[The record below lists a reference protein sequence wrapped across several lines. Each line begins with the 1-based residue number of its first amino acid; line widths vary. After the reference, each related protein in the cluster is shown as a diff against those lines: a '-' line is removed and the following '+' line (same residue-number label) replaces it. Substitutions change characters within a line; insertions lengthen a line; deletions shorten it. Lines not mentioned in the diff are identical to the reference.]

1 MTNRPRTSR
10 KNQNP
15 TPSTFGKSSRHSP
28 NGRNAGGGGGE
39 GLHRA
44 KEMFPDLILLGMRP
58 LGMMPLGMMLPGM
71 MLPGM
76 MLPAMERWHGF
87 VS

>member
-1 MTNRPRTSR
+1 
-10 KNQNP
+10 
-15 TPSTFGKSSRHSP
+15 
-28 NGRNAGGGGGE
+28 
-39 GLHRA
+39 
-44 KEMFPDLILLGMRP
+44 MFPDLILLGMRP
-58 LGMMPLGMMLPGM
+58 LGM

>member
-1 MTNRPRTSR
+1 M
-10 KNQNP
+10 Q
-15 TPSTFGKSSRHSP
+15 GE
-28 NGRNAGGGGGE
+28 AGGE

-44 KEMFPDLILLGMRP
+44 KDMLPDLILLGMM
-58 LGMMPLGMMLPGM
+58 LLGMMLPGM

>member
-1 MTNRPRTSR
+1 
-10 KNQNP
+10 
-15 TPSTFGKSSRHSP
+15 
-28 NGRNAGGGGGE
+28 
-39 GLHRA
+39 
-44 KEMFPDLILLGMRP
+44 MFPDLILLGMRP
-58 LGMMPLGMMLPGM
+58 LGMMLLGM

>member
-1 MTNRPRTSR
+1 
-10 KNQNP
+10 
-15 TPSTFGKSSRHSP
+15 
-28 NGRNAGGGGGE
+28 
-39 GLHRA
+39 
-44 KEMFPDLILLGMRP
+44 MFPDLILLGMR
-58 LGMMPLGMMLPGM
+58 LLGM

>member
-1 MTNRPRTSR
+1 M
-10 KNQNP
+10 Q
-15 TPSTFGKSSRHSP
+15 GE
-28 NGRNAGGGGGE
+28 AGGE

-44 KEMFPDLILLGMRP
+44 KDMLPDLILLGM
-58 LGMMPLGMMLPGM
+58 MLLGM